1 MITEIKKDKIYQTV
15 KKIINQ
21 LHIFDLRGT
30 SSSVFN
36 SVCKKLGVC
45 CIKEISNQTENELL
59 SFRNKEAMNGV
70 GVGKRLLLQEKPVVA
85 SEQLQLTSS
94 SQ

>member
-45 CIKEISNQTENELL
+45 WIKEISNQTENELL
-59 SFRNKEAMNGV
+59 SFAK
-70 GVGKRLLLQEKPVVA
+70 KILSLSLFI
-85 SEQLQLTSS
+85 L
-94 SQ
+94 